1 MSNLD
6 TLDEQL
12 LSEYLSSNIHGF
24 NGPLTYKKFPNGQS
38 NPTYLLSTPTK
49 KYVLRRKPPGKLLP
63 SAHAVDREFRVLSA
77 LYDTDV
83 PVAKPYILCED
94 DSIVGSMFYV
104 MGYKEGRILWDPLL
118 KSFTNKKRSEIYDQ
132 VISVLAAIH
141 NIDVEKSGLSNF
153 GKEGN
158 YFSRQLKRWTTQYR
172 LSETSI
178 LENMDNLIV
187 WLEKNLP
194 DDFSL
199 NLIHGDFRFDNLI
212 MHQEK
217 EKVIAVLDWEL
228 STLGNPLADL
238 AYFCMGL
245 RLPKTNYS
253 YGLKGHDRKLLG
265 IPEEEMIIEKYCR
278 LRGINNIENWTFCL
292 AFSFFRLAAICQGVY
307 KRSLI
312 GNASNKNANLME
324 NFVID
329 LSEMALQLI
338 EDEC

>member
-6 TLDEQL
+6 ALDEQL

-24 NGPLTYKKFPNGQS
+24 NGPLTYKSFLMDSQIQR
-38 NPTYLLSTPTK
+38 TYYQRQPRNMSFEGNLQ
-49 KYVLRRKPPGKLLP
+49 GKLLP

-104 MGYKEGRILWDPLL
+104 MSYKEGRILWDPLL

-141 NIDVEKSGLSNF
+141 NIDVKKSGLSNF

-265 IPEEEMIIEKYCR
+265 IPEEEMIIEKYCQ

-292 AFSFFRLAAICQGVY
+292 AFSFFFDLQQFVREFISVL
-307 KRSLI
+307 SLVTHQI
-312 GNASNKNANLME
+312 KMQ
-324 NFVID
+324 I
-329 LSEMALQLI
+329 
-338 EDEC
+338 